1 MKKNLQILMLIAIF
15 SIIGGILQAQ
25 VDPPCNP
32 VTNVETSNILPYSAK
47 VTAKTGLSDKRII
60 TQGGDIKTGAY
71 GIEASTIY
79 FVHRYTTAELAPYD
93 GGYLTKIS
101 FIPAATGAQ
110 YALVVFNDADSTEHG
125 YSQGRSFLVRHISEN
140 LVPNQWNEI
149 TLSYK
154 IEATKELWIGY
165 RITSGAGAL
174 DKAGYDSGPQKA
186 GKGNLI
192 KIGDEGNWQELTSIN
207 SELTYNWCIKGTI
220 EKNDIIL
227 EFGEHG
233 FIQGTGEKCV
243 PSKYQLGDTTF
254 SHTFSEL
261 SRNTTYDY
269 YIQKKCFEADTLI
282 GPYSFTTPD
291 YDFWCTESFEDYK
304 EDSLIIVEAER
315 VGNGNCWTTP
325 NTLSS
330 GGYDDIEVATVT
342 TKQSFH
348 GSKAAKFVPKNQMIF
363 LLGEKT
369 TGSYVVDFKIYL
381 PKDSLIIFAIL
392 HDAKLVNTY
401 THIEEGCFIEI
412 YGSTGG
418 VNAVLIQR
426 NEQTYFTFPHNQWGT
441 FRFDINLNE
450 DSIQMTVNNTVIK
463 KWQFSDQSFLTD
475 PGTKKLYGLD
485 FFSDNDLGS
494 FYVDA
499 INMSLPHLGK
509 DSLSIDNVQ
518 DLINFRTAV
527 NTEGVYKGVSAV
539 GGFVGKHFLIT
550 EDLDL
555 SSVCGEDIGNWEPI
569 GNSADRAFK
578 GTLNGQGHIITNL
591 YINAPTEDN
600 QGLFGFINNGTVRDL
615 NLENGFINGRNNVG
629 GLCATLEGLAVIE
642 NVTNGMTVQ
651 GNQNVGGFVGLAV
664 GCYMSD
670 PDGPG
675 YITGGTIWYVTNTGI
690 ITARDEENGSAG
702 GIVGT
707 ADTLALIAAINSGL
721 ISSPNNVGGL
731 IGYARSYYVGVNSA
745 INTGMILSPGEYQAA
760 IIGRHGPS
768 SSMLCYYDKQIYTG
782 VDDIG
787 EGKLTYEMVGENLKD
802 QLPVFLW
809 EFKEDCYPSVS
820 GTANSNVS
828 KLAAAPFFLQTDGTN
843 YETID
848 SVISNIRLDTNVT
861 WHCSNT
867 IITIRD
873 TEAVVH
879 HVSAD
884 TRCYLTASLAGNEK
898 VYRLTNKRLALD
910 TTTIDIR
917 LCVNQ
922 LPYQHD
928 GIDIYRDTTLIY
940 ESSLGYDSSVFINLT
955 VYPLPDIT
963 ILGDSTPCYGTDVTL
978 TAQSSDPNDTYLWST
993 TERNNTIQLIALT
1006 VDTTIS
1012 VIASND
1018 HNGVVCVAHD
1028 TINIRLVPVPS
1039 NVHIVGDSTPCYGTN
1054 VTLTAQSSDANDTY
1068 LWSTTERRNT
1078 IQLLA
1083 LTVDTTISVIASN
1096 NHNGVICV
1104 AHDTIDIKL
1113 RPIYSYYDTISV
1125 CAAQLPHTAT
1135 YGNRT
1140 VQFSEAGPQTPIVL
1154 TAANGCDS
1162 IINVYMDVF
1171 VDTRVKDTVEI
1182 CIYEL
1187 PFTYYDSIFDVGTT
1201 TDDYEIPMHNATG
1214 CDTVYLLRL
1223 MVHPLP
1229 TATITQANTPVFI
1242 NTTTQLIATTT
1253 ARCLWSTGDTIE
1265 TITVRPDILGV
1276 NSYYL
1281 YLTSEYGCVDTL
1293 LYDLFTE
1300 PCGVG
1305 YPATDFENNIYATH
1319 PYGRNCWM
1327 VENLYSTVYADGQA
1341 IPSVMEYASSV
1352 YPDTAHNV
1360 SIFGRLYD
1368 WYSATRTVPGQ
1379 TPAPSLIQGVC
1390 PNGWRL
1396 PTYNEYLELTETLG
1410 YSLADLRSAN
1420 HWLDNAGNNS
1430 SNFDM
1435 RPAGYYDATAN
1446 QFMNLHGNTYFITT
1460 TTILSETPVFEAF
1473 SCGYNCPELLRYI
1486 GNKTNGYSVR
1496 CVKVIE

>member
-1 MKKNLQILMLIAIF
+1 MWKLP
-15 SIIGGILQAQ
+15 SI
-25 VDPPCNP
+25 
-32 VTNVETSNILPYSAK
+32 TSYSAK
-47 VTAKTGLSDKRII
+47 ITGKIGLSDKRVI
-60 TQGGDIKTGAY
+60 TQGGDDLNDGVLMNDT
-71 GIEASTIY
+71 SLVL
-79 FVHRYTTAELAPYD
+79 VHRYTTAELAPYD

-101 FIPAATGAQ
+101 FIPINKNYFYRLIVLKGGFFTGET
-110 YALVVFNDADSTEHG
+110 FN
-125 YSQGRSFLVRHISEN
+125 QGTNVMYQDVSSVN
-140 LVPNQWNEI
+140 LTLNAWNEI
-149 TLSYK
+149 ALTTPIK
-154 IEATKELWIGY
+154 IDATKELWIGY
-165 RITSGAGAL
+165 LAERGAEL
-174 DKAGYDSGPQKA
+174 IVKTAGYDFGPQKA

-192 KIGDEGNWQELTSIN
+192 QTENGIWQELTSLN
-207 SELTYNWCIKGTI
+207 PALTYNWCIKGTI
-220 EKNDIIL
+220 EKNDIVL
-227 EFGEHG
+227 ELGEHG
-233 FIQGTGEKCV
+233 FTPGTGETII
-243 PSKYQLGDTTF
+243 PSQLEFGDTTLT
-254 SHTFSEL
+254 HTFSEL
-261 SRNTTYDY
+261 LMNTNYDY
-269 YIQKKCFEADTLI
+269 YIQKECFETDTLV
-282 GPYSFTTPD
+282 GPYSFTTL
-291 YDFWCTESFEDYK
+291 CGESFEDYVVGGYI
-304 EDSLIIVEAER
+304 SREAER
-315 VGNGNCWTTP
+315 IGNGACWRTAH
-325 NTLSS
+325 NQYYL
-330 GGYDDIEVATVT
+330 GDEGIVT
-342 TKQSFH
+342 TEQSFH
-348 GSKAAKFVPKNQMIF
+348 GSKAAKFDYSENMIF
-363 LLGEKT
+363 LLGDRT
-369 TGSYVVDFKIYL
+369 TGSYVVDFKIYIPL
-381 PKDSLIIFAIL
+381 FGSFSIL
-392 HDAKLVNTY
+392 HQ
-401 THIEEGCFIEI
+401 EGERACEI
-412 YGSTGG
+412 Y
-418 VNAVLIQR
+418 VDDLEENYLLQR
-426 NEQTYFTFPHNQWGT
+426 NVKTYFTFPLNQWST
-441 FRFDINLNE
+441 FRFDINLDK
-450 DSIQMTVNNTVIK
+450 DSIQMTINNTVIK
-463 KWQFSDQSFLTD
+463 KWQFSDLAVEDRT
-475 PGTKKLYGLD
+475 GTKKLYGIN
-485 FFSDNDLGS
+485 FRGRPGS
-494 FYVDA
+494 STYYIDA

-550 EDLDL
+550 KDLDL
-555 SSVCGEDIGNWEPI
+555 SSVCGEGIDNWEPI

-629 GLCATLEGLAVIE
+629 GLCATLEGLSVIE

-721 ISSPNNVGGL
+721 ISSPNNAGGL

-782 VDDIG
+782 IDDIG

-884 TRCYLTASLAGNEK
+884 TSCYLTASLAGNEK

-917 LCVNQ
+917 LCANQ

-1420 HWLDNAGNNS
+1420 HWLDSAGNNS

-1460 TTILSETPVFEAF
+1460 TTILSETPIFEAF